1 MPVKLN
7 STGGGSITLDAPSTA
22 STFTLTLP
30 AATDTVVGLAA
41 TQTLTNKTLTSP
53 TISGTPVMS
62 ASTLT
67 SGTANTVSSTSVDY
81 TGIPS
86 WVKRITI
93 MFRGVSTSGTS
104 RHLIQ
109 IGSGTFTTSGYS
121 SIAGSIGSGVNS
133 TNSSGS
139 ITTGFVMNGYAMVA
153 TRTYS
158 GHAILTNVSGNIWVC
173 SGVRGDTTNEL
184 SVDMFGGTVS
194 LAGTLDRVRLTTV
207 NGTDTFD
214 AGTVNILYE

>member
-93 MFRGVSTSGTS
+93 MFRGVSTNGTS
-104 RHLIQ
+104 NWLIQ
-109 IGSGTFTTSGYS
+109 IGDGSVNTSGYLS
-121 SIAGSIGSGVNS
+121 TGTGMDGTGVSITAYTAGYGIRSTAAAFTISGAVTVSLLGSGVW
-133 TNSSGS
+133 
-139 ITTGFVMNGYAMVA
+139 VA
-153 TRTYS
+153 T
-158 GHAILTNVSGNIWVC
+158 GVLT
-173 SGVRGDTTNEL
+173 TTL
-184 SVDMFGGTVS
+184 PLTFTVAGTKT
-194 LAGTLDRVRLTTV
+194 LTGTLDRIRLTTV